1 MTDLTK
7 GKLITK
13 LGYVAHFNEQVW
25 EKIVETAGGYTTTT
39 SSGAQ
44 VANIVSRTPVKLQ
57 DKRTNVTLDPNTGAV
72 ISSST
77 DNISVPGSPRWLGTS
92 YYGNNTSTGAVKDRN
107 PNAIVTTHLKNLSDS
122 TRQYFLL
129 MPEDLTGDV
138 ATADVVYRACFNVLS
153 AIISIRPFKFSWTHE
168 SNVSGKSINFIQR
181 EFVYGIFV
189 DNPTPV
195 SSATT
200 GSGTWGAGGSLS
212 RWQVTLGG
220 DITSLNLQEDSVAR
234 EGVYRGS
241 LIRADRTSAMVIN
254 FWNAWR
260 DRCMAKNSFD
270 YKYFSCHLNCHSSCH
285 SSCHGSRSRR

>member
-25 EKIVETAGGYTTTT
+25 EKIIATARTVYHNGG
-39 SSGAQ
+39 
-44 VANIVSRTPVKLQ
+44 NITLSQ
-57 DKRTNVTLDPNTGAV
+57 DKDTNVTLDPKTGAV
-72 ISSST
+72 TGSST
-77 DNISVPGSPRWLGTS
+77 SNVTIAGTPRFSQTS
-92 YYGNNTSTGAVKDRN
+92 YYGANTTTGAVKDRN
-107 PNAIVTTHLKNLSDS
+107 PVAVTPSHLKTLKASQ
-122 TRQYFLL
+122 RQHFLL
-129 MPEDLTGDV
+129 MPNDLTGNI
-138 ATADVVYRACFNVLS
+138 ATADVVYRACFNIIS
-153 AIISIRPFKFSWTHE
+153 AIISIRPFKSTWQHE
-168 SNVSGKSINFIQR
+168 SSEASKRFTVRFNNGNFA
-181 EFVYGIFV
+181 YGVFV
-189 DNPTPV
+189 DRPAPV

-234 EGVYRGS
+234 DGVYRNN

-254 FWNAWR
+254 FWNAWQN
-260 DRCMAKNSFD
+260 RCMAKNSFD